1 MRKMRGFSKT
11 LAVVLCV
18 TLLLSGIVLPQ
29 GVVASDVTTG
39 LDKVYP
45 DNLLT
50 ESVFSEYFTAASGD
64 CSFSVSN
71 NDEYLMEISKG
82 AVIPSKSAIEADR
95 YVISFDALLPENG
108 SDVGI
113 RFKANAA
120 GTSAFRGLRILNT
133 GWGSVAVY
141 SKTPTTQ
148 GGLGD
153 NATPRP
159 TAGDWTHVELVV
171 TETDVTVTL
180 TSGTTGNSYTYTAWA
195 YNAAG
200 DTLSNYIA
208 FYQEG
213 SGTTVKNFQV
223 YTIPEPVA
231 DVEGTVYPKNLLA
244 SKYVFNEYFIDK
256 NSTCTFTEESGEYVM
271 KVQPGT
277 SCVDG
282 SGIVS
287 KTPIDAKEYIIS
299 FDAKFSASDV
309 GCGGPVFLYKTNAG
323 TDEFMGTFWNA
334 TSATAMNVHHKVS
347 VASDAS
353 VSQPEAKYYQ
363 SRPSTEWMH
372 VVYEVTETAVSCTF
386 TSGAATST
394 YTVAYADKG
403 FSDGLE
409 GYVAFL
415 TQNAGDYYYIKN
427 FQIITETAAEEADGL
442 YPSNL
447 FADSKIYG
455 EYFNDTNAKGTLAVA
470 DEAYV
475 LQVVQG
481 AVIPTQA
488 EITADKYT
496 ISFDALLPGNGSD
509 VGIRFKADAAGTAA
523 FRGLRILNT
532 TWGSVAV
539 YSKTLTAQTSLGD
552 NATPRPTAGDWMHV
566 VIAVDAT
573 NVTVTLTS
581 GTTGKSH
588 TYNVWEYNTA
598 GDTLGQYIA
607 IYQEGSDT
615 TIKDFQIVTAQ
626 TVSDQEI
633 PVKDGYLF
641 SGYYADAA
649 LSEQYTEITG
659 TAYRKFVDANVLSVK
674 AQKSDGDTAG
684 RKDVRFV
691 TSVDSLNYGKVG
703 FEITVGN
710 KTITKE
716 TTTVYEPLQAG
727 TAQVDPSTFS
737 SQSQYMAAYSLWDI
751 PESAF
756 DTDIKVRA
764 YWVTP
769 DGLIVHGA
777 YRTVTVNG
785 LA

>member
-1 MRKMRGFSKT
+1 MRKSRKCSKIVS
-11 LAVVLCV
+11 VVLALA
-18 TLLLSGIVLPQ
+18 LLASGIVLPQ

-39 LDKVYP
+39 MDKVYP

-50 ESVFSEYFTAASGD
+50 ESVFSQYFTAASGA
-64 CSFSVSN
+64 CSFTVSD

-95 YVISFDALLPENG
+95 YMISFDALLPENG

-120 GTSAFRGLRILNT
+120 GTSAFRGVRILNT

-141 SKTPTTQ
+141 SKTPTAQ

-159 TAGDWTHVELVV
+159 TAGDWMHVELAV

-180 TSGTTGNSYTYTAWA
+180 TSGTTGNSYTYTVWT

-200 DTLSNYIA
+200 DALSNYVA

-213 SGTTVKNFQV
+213 SATTVKNFQV

-244 SKYVFNEYFIDK
+244 SKYVFNEYFTDT

-277 SCVDG
+277 YCVDG

-299 FDAKFSASDV
+299 FDAKFSASDAA
-309 GCGGPVFLYKTNAG
+309 CGGPVFLYKTNAG
-323 TDEFMGTFWNA
+323 TDEFMGTFWSA
-334 TSATAMNVHHKVS
+334 YSATAMNVMHKVS
-347 VASDAS
+347 VADDTS
-353 VSQPEAKYYQ
+353 VSQSEAKYYQ
-363 SRPSTEWMH
+363 NRPSTEWMH
-372 VVYEVTETAVSCTF
+372 VVYEVTETAVTCTF
-386 TSGAATST
+386 TSGAVTST

-427 FQIITETAAEEADGL
+427 FQVITETAAEAPDGL

-455 EYFNDTNAKGTLAVA
+455 EYFNDTSAKGTLAVV
-470 DEAYV
+470 DEEYV

-481 AVIPTQA
+481 AVIPTQ
-488 EITADKYT
+488 TAVTANKYT
-496 ISFDALLPGNGSD
+496 ISFDALLPENGSD
-509 VGIRFKADAAGTAA
+509 VGIRFKANAAGTSD
-523 FRGLRILNT
+523 FRGLRFLNT
-532 TWGSVAV
+532 GWGSVAV
-539 YSKTLTAQTSLGD
+539 YSKTPTAQGSLGD

-566 VIAVDAT
+566 EVVVDAT

-588 TYNVWEYNTA
+588 TYDVWEYNSA

-607 IYQEGSDT
+607 IYQEGSAT
-615 TIKDFQIVTAQ
+615 TIKNFQIVEAYDVTAEE
-626 TVSDQEI
+626 T
-633 PVKDGYLF
+633 PTKDGYVF
-641 SGYYADAA
+641 SGYYADAEGGT
-649 LSEQYTEITG
+649 LYTEESG
-659 TAYRKFVDANVLSVK
+659 EAYRKFVDANVLSVK
-674 AQKSDGDTAG
+674 AQLSDGTDG
-684 RKDVRFV
+684 NKDIRFV
-691 TSVDSLNYGKVG
+691 TTVDSLNYTKVG
-703 FEITVGN
+703 FQITVGS

-716 TTTVYEPLQAG
+716 SRTVYESLAAG
-727 TAQVDPSTFS
+727 TEQVSPSVFS
-737 SQSQYMAAYSLWDI
+737 SQSQYMAAYSLWEI
-751 PESAF
+751 PTSAF
-756 DTDIKVRA
+756 DTDITVQA
-764 YWVTP
+764 YWETP
-769 DGLIVHGA
+769 NGTVVYGA
-777 YRTVTVNG
+777 ARVVTVNG
-785 LA
+785 LMA